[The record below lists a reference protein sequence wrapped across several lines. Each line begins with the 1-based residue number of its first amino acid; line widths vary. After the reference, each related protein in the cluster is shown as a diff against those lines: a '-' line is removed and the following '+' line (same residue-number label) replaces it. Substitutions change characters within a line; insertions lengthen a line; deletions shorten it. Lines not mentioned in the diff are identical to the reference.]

1 MAKGASARAAARR
14 QKDKWKAKRWFSIR
28 APRNPWSFKT
38 IGETLA
44 EDEDMLIG
52 RHYEIM
58 QNELD
63 GDFTKMHVKISF
75 RVVEVIGNDAITEF
89 IGHDVMKDHVRRQVR
104 RDRGKIDDAIDVV
117 TEDGFYVRIK
127 PMMVTRSRVRGSQKQ
142 ESRVIARNTIIKH
155 CAKNTWIS
163 VQKSILDG
171 SLEEEVGKAVSK
183 IQPLRTVFFRRSQLI
198 QTGVIIDD
206 GPTLEDVI
214 ADEAASKEAPSKI
227 ESDELEPLPEQPD
240 EGPISTPDDSEN
252 ISEDSQQD
260 SDELE
265 ALPEQPEEGPIS
277 TPDDSENISED
288 SQQDSGEEEDKP
300 QSDTET
306 DSSDLSNLSQKL
318 KPELVEISKNL
329 DIDHS
334 GTKNEIIERI
344 YDSQNVTQLKELL
357 KKMGKP
363 VSGKKSELILRLME

>member
-227 ESDELEPLPEQPD
+227 ESDELEPLPEQP
-240 EGPISTPDDSEN
+240 
-252 ISEDSQQD
+252 
-260 SDELE
+260 
-265 ALPEQPEEGPIS
+265 EEGPIS

>member
-127 PMMVTRSRVRGSQKQ
+127 PMMVTRSSVRGSQKQ
-142 ESRVIARNTIIKH
+142 ESRVIARNIIIKH

-227 ESDELEPLPEQPD
+227 ESDELEALPEQPD

-265 ALPEQPEEGPIS
+265 ALPEQPDEGPIS

-306 DSSDLSNLSQKL
+306 DSSDLSNLPQKL